1 MKITHLYSATELIE
15 SNGVK
20 ILIDPWLV
28 DGEYYGS
35 WCCYPSMKDFN
46 FSTLDDVDYIYISH
60 IHPDH
65 LSPLTLKRLNKDIPV
80 LIRNYKGGKFV
91 KLNLE
96 RLGFKVIEL
105 DDGVK
110 THLKNDVYIN
120 IYGAGYCN
128 PEICSKMF
136 GCGINGFDVKMNYG
150 ISEIDTMCVIDDGK
164 YNILN
169 VNDTPYNISK
179 FALDKVL
186 KDYKKID
193 ILLHGYTGASEFPH
207 CFENYSTN
215 DIKNSIGKKQKD
227 YYIQFGLDYIEHIK
241 PKYNIPFAG
250 TYVLGGELSKT
261 IEPIRI
267 FNEIEDAAEY
277 YELNKTCDSETILMN
292 TSTSFDLVT
301 EKLSEEYVPTD
312 KSYRAK
318 YIKECLSDLKYDFDD
333 DVLPTL
339 NELKIL
345 CQKAFYRFDD
355 KREEL
360 NYETD
365 TCVYIH
371 LMDEMIFRM
380 SCNGNGYT
388 FIHKNEL
395 KDEPFVSFKVNS
407 KLLSRLLKGPR
418 FAHWNNAE
426 IGCHILFNRKPDV
439 YDRGIHFCMN
449 YFHL

>member
-1 MKITHLYSATELIE
+1 
-15 SNGVK
+15 
-20 ILIDPWLV
+20 
-28 DGEYYGS
+28 
-35 WCCYPSMKDFN
+35 
-46 FSTLDDVDYIYISH
+46 
-60 IHPDH
+60 
-65 LSPLTLKRLNKDIPV
+65 
-80 LIRNYKGGKFV
+80 
-91 KLNLE
+91 
-96 RLGFKVIEL
+96 
-105 DDGVK
+105 
-110 THLKNDVYIN
+110 
-120 IYGAGYCN
+120 
-128 PEICSKMF
+128 
-136 GCGINGFDVKMNYG
+136 
-150 ISEIDTMCVIDDGK
+150 
-164 YNILN
+164 
-169 VNDTPYNISK
+169 
-179 FALDKVL
+179 
-186 KDYKKID
+186 
-193 ILLHGYTGASEFPH
+193 
-207 CFENYSTN
+207 
-215 DIKNSIGKKQKD
+215 
-227 YYIQFGLDYIEHIK
+227 
-241 PKYNIPFAG
+241 
-250 TYVLGGELSKT
+250 
-261 IEPIRI
+261 
-267 FNEIEDAAEY
+267 
-277 YELNKTCDSETILMN
+277 MN

-312 KSYRAK
+312 KSHRAK

-371 LMDEMIFRM
+371 LIDEMIFRM

-395 KDEPFVSFKVNS
+395 KDEPSVSFKVNS

-449 YFHL
+449 YFHS